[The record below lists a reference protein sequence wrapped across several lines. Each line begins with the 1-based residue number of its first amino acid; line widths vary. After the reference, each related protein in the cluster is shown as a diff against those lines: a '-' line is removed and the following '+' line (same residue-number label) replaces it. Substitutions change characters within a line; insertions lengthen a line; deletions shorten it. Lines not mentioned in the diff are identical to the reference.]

1 MKIKVKPKE
10 GLKIVMP
17 DLNRELPVEGA
28 VVESSTYWH
37 RRLAEGDVVLMEEI
51 KEQPLESAKAGKS
64 KNEGGLK

>member
-28 VVESSTYWH
+28 VVEASTYWH
-37 RRLAEGDVVLMEEI
+37 RRLAEGDVVLVEEI
-51 KEQPLESAKAGKS
+51 KEEKQQPLESAKPAKS
-64 KNEGGLK
+64 K